1 MRLRTRFA
9 LYSVSFFVPVSAI
22 LGWTAWR
29 TAAPALEDE
38 LDAKLIAVARAWSL
52 EGVPPGADDIL
63 LHFDEGDEETASW
76 QDYRGRL
83 LRLQGESVDRADIFH
98 WNLADSVV
106 MLVSTED
113 PDSFN
118 IRQPLRWPRPYTG
131 TDLRRA
137 YEDGSATTGLIRG
150 TDGRYHKYG
159 FVRVD
164 SSQVFL
170 GVQIPA
176 DYLTPLGRLRDQI
189 VLVSL
194 AGAVIGGVLAWMVA
208 SGIVARLEGLSVAAL
223 RIQRGTMDREVRT
236 GGADEL
242 TQLARAMER
251 MRLGIRRRDEQLRLM
266 LSQVAHEIRN
276 PLGGLELFAAAA
288 QDAADPEE
296 RRGMLTRIRKEI
308 TGLNR
313 IIDDF
318 LGFARPQRARPRLH
332 DLREPVREAADLAG
346 AEVESKGG
354 KMDVALPERPLLAM
368 ADQGQVKRVVLNLLR
383 NALQAGAAIRLEA
396 GQSKGEV
403 WLAIK
408 DDGPGVPDDLK
419 ERIFEPFVTDK
430 AQGAGLGLAIVKG
443 MVESNGGRVEVADRV
458 DGGGD
463 AQAGAEFRVYLRGSE
478 DFPGGAG

>member
-9 LYSVSFFVPVSAI
+9 LYFVSIFVFVSAV

-52 EGVPPGADDIL
+52 EGIPPGGGEIL
-63 LHFDEGDEETASW
+63 RHFSRGDEETVSW
-76 QDYRGRL
+76 REYRARL
-83 LRLQGESVDRADIFH
+83 LRLQGESVARADIFR

-113 PDSFN
+113 PGSFYVG
-118 IRQPLRWPRPYTG
+118 QSLRWARPYTG
-131 TDLRRA
+131 TDLKRA
-137 YEDGSATTGLIRG
+137 YEEGSATTGLIAG

-164 SSQVFL
+164 GSQVFL

-176 DYLTPLGRLRDQI
+176 DYLTPLGRLRDRI

-208 SGIVARLEGLSVAAL
+208 SGIVARLEGLSMAAL
-223 RIQRGTMDREVRT
+223 RIQRGRMERPVRT
-236 GGADEL
+236 GGDDEL
-242 TQLARAMER
+242 TRLARAMER
-251 MRLGIRRRDEQLRLM
+251 MRLGIQRRDEQLRLM

-288 QDAADPEE
+288 QNAGDPEE
-296 RRGMLTRIRKEI
+296 RREMLARIRKEI
-308 TGLNR
+308 AGLNR
-313 IIDDF
+313 IIEDF
-318 LGFARPQRARPRLH
+318 LGFARPRSARPRLH
-332 DLREPVREAADLAG
+332 DLREPARDAADLAG
-346 AEVESKGG
+346 AEVLRKGG
-354 KMDVALPERPLLAM
+354 AMEVALPDEPLLAM
-368 ADQGQVKRVVLNLLR
+368 ADPGQMKRAVLNLLR
-383 NALQAGAAIRLEA
+383 NAAQAGEKIRMEA
-396 GQSKGEV
+396 GRSKGEV

-408 DDGPGVPDDLK
+408 DDGPGVPDALK

-443 MVESNGGRVEVADRV
+443 MVESNGGRVEVADRA
-458 DGGGD
+458 DGDGR
-463 AQAGAEFRVYLRGSE
+463 AQAGAEFRVYLRGAE
-478 DFPGGAG
+478 DLPEGAG